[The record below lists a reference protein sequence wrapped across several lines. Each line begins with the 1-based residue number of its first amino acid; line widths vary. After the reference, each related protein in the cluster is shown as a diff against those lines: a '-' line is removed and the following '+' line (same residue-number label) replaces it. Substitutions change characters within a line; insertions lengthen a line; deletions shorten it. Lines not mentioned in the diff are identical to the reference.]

1 MTTTYVLLLLLVVAG
16 LAIFARRAIAQRD
29 ALALEKSVNLERQRF
44 LISRMDALSL
54 VLDDRTLSSTE
65 PGGGPTRCS
74 PRWSRSTSTANSIR
88 SWRTI
93 VPSSMKRWPDADTQ
107 ERVEPARVQSSL
119 SRAP

>member
-16 LAIFARRAIAQRD
+16 LAIFAKRAIAQRD

-65 PGGGPTRCS
+65 ARLRTDAPLAEMESINVDGQLDPLLADN
-74 PRWSRSTSTANSIR
+74 RSFVDETL
-88 SWRTI
+88 
-93 VPSSMKRWPDADTQ
+93 
-107 ERVEPARVQSSL
+107 AR
-119 SRAP
+119 R

>member
-54 VLDDRTLSSTE
+54 VLDDRTHSSTE
-65 PGGGPTRCS
+65 ARRRTDALLAEMESINVDGQLDPLLADN
-74 PRWSRSTSTANSIR
+74 RSFVDETL
-88 SWRTI
+88 
-93 VPSSMKRWPDADTQ
+93 
-107 ERVEPARVQSSL
+107 AR
-119 SRAP
+119 R